1 VEPWEQMDPL
11 EDHPPGYPFELVELA
26 FLDDGTPVEFRPIL
40 PADTA
45 RLERMFYRLS
55 PKTLYRRFFTPVARP
70 QAAMLRWL
78 CHLDYRDRLAIVVV
92 ISDEIVAVARYDRLD
107 NPDEAEVAVTV
118 EDAWQKRG
126 LATRLLWRLTAA
138 ARERGIRT
146 FIAGVQGE
154 NRPMM
159 GLLRVL
165 SDELETS
172 FVDGNYEVRI
182 GLAGV
187 RPRT

>member
-1 VEPWEQMDPL
+1 MGAMDPI
-11 EDHPPGYPFELVELA
+11 EDYPPGYPFELVELA
-26 FLDDGTPVEFRPIL
+26 FLDDGTEVEFRPIL

-55 PKTLYRRFFTPVARP
+55 PQTLYRRFFTPVHRP
-70 QAAMLRWL
+70 TASILSHL
-78 CHLDYRDRLAIVVV
+78 CNVDYRDRLALVAV
-92 ISDEIVAVARYDRLD
+92 IADEVVAVARFDRLED
-107 NPDEAEVAVTV
+107 EGTEAEVAVTV

-126 LATRLLWRLTAA
+126 LATRLLWRLSAA
-138 ARERGIRT
+138 ARARGIGI
-146 FIAGVQGE
+146 FVAGVMGE

-172 FVDGNYEVRI
+172 FVDGHYEVRI

-187 RPRT
+187 RPRS